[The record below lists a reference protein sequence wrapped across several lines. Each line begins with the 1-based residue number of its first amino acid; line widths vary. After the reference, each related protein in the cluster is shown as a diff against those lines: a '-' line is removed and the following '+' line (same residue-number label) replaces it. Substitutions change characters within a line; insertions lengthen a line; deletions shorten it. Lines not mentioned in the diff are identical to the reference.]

1 MSLKAKID
9 NDIKSA
15 MKAREKERLLAL
27 RDIKKMI
34 LIEETKAG
42 ATGELSE
49 DEEMKILQ
57 KAVKQRKD
65 SADVYRQQD
74 RPDLLEK
81 EEVEIAVI
89 ENYLPKQLSEAEVE
103 ERLKAIIIEVG
114 ATSPA
119 DMGKIMGAA
128 TKQMAG
134 VTDGKTIS
142 TITKKLLAS

>member
-9 NDIKSA
+9 NDIKIA
-15 MKAREKERLLAL
+15 MKAREKDRLLAL

-34 LIEETKAG
+34 LMEETKAG
-42 ATGELSE
+42 YVGELTE
-49 DEEMKILQ
+49 EGEMKILQ
-57 KAVKQRKD
+57 RAVKQRKD
-65 SADVYRQQD
+65 SAEVYRAQN

-89 ENYLPKQLSEAEVE
+89 EDYLPKQLSEAEVE
-103 ERLKAIIIEVG
+103 EKLKAIIIQVG

-119 DMGKIMGAA
+119 DMGKVMGAA

-142 TITKKLLAS
+142 TLTKKLLS

>member
-9 NDIKSA
+9 NDIKVA

-34 LIEETKAG
+34 LMEETKAG
-42 ATGELSE
+42 YVGELTE
-49 DEEMKILQ
+49 GEEMKILQ
-57 KAVKQRKD
+57 RAVKQRKD
-65 SADVYRQQD
+65 SAEVYRAQD

-81 EEVEIAVI
+81 EEAEIAVI
-89 ENYLPKQLSEAEVE
+89 EDYLPKQLSEAEVE
-103 ERLKAIIIEVG
+103 EKLKAIIAQVG

-119 DMGKIMGAA
+119 DMGKVMGAA

-134 VTDGKTIS
+134 ITDGKTIS
-142 TITKKLLAS
+142 TLTKKLLA

>member
-1 MSLKAKID
+1 MSLKSKID
-9 NDIKSA
+9 NDIKEA
-15 MKAREKERLLAL
+15 MKARAKERLLAL

-34 LIEETKAG
+34 LMEETKAG
-42 ATGELSE
+42 ALGDLTE

-65 SADVYRQQD
+65 SAEVYRTQD

-81 EEVEIAVI
+81 EDAEIAVI
-89 ENYLPKQLSEAEVE
+89 EGYLPKQLPEAEVE
-103 ERLKAIIIEVG
+103 EKLKAIIAQVG

-119 DMGKIMGAA
+119 DIGKVMGVA

>member
-9 NDIKSA
+9 NDIKIA
-15 MKAREKERLLAL
+15 MKAREKDRLLAL

-34 LIEETKAG
+34 LMEETKAG
-42 ATGELSE
+42 YVGELTE
-49 DEEMKILQ
+49 EEEMKILQ
-57 KAVKQRKD
+57 RAVKQRKD
-65 SADVYRQQD
+65 SAEVYRAQN

-89 ENYLPKQLSEAEVE
+89 EDYLPKQLSEAEVE
-103 ERLKAIIIEVG
+103 EKLKAIIIQVG

-119 DMGKIMGAA
+119 DMGKVMGAA

-142 TITKKLLAS
+142 TLTKKLLS

>member
-9 NDIKSA
+9 NDIKEA

-34 LIEETKAG
+34 LMEETKAG
-42 ATGELSE
+42 GTGELTE

-65 SADVYRQQD
+65 SAEVYRQQD

-81 EEVEIAVI
+81 EETEIAVI
-89 ENYLPKQLSEAEVE
+89 EAYLPKQLSEAEIE
-103 ERLKAIIIEVG
+103 EKLKVIIADVG
-114 ATSPA
+114 AASPA
-119 DMGKIMGAA
+119 DMGKVMGAA
-128 TKQMAG
+128 TKLMAG
-134 VTDGKTIS
+134 VADGKTIS
-142 TITKKLLAS
+142 MLTKKLLA

>member
-9 NDIKSA
+9 NDIKIA

-34 LIEETKAG
+34 LMEETKAG
-42 ATGELSE
+42 YVGELTE
-49 DEEMKILQ
+49 GEEMKILQ
-57 KAVKQRKD
+57 RAVKQRKD
-65 SADVYRQQD
+65 SAEVYRAQD

-81 EEVEIAVI
+81 E
-89 ENYLPKQLSEAEVE
+89 AEVE
-103 ERLKAIIIEVG
+103 EKLKEIIAQVG

-119 DMGKIMGAA
+119 DMGKVMGAA

-134 VTDGKTIS
+134 ITDGKTIS
-142 TITKKLLAS
+142 TLTKKLLA

>member
-9 NDIKSA
+9 NDIKIA

-34 LIEETKAG
+34 LMEETKAG
-42 ATGELSE
+42 YVGELTE
-49 DEEMKILQ
+49 GEEMKILQ
-57 KAVKQRKD
+57 RAVKQRKD
-65 SADVYRQQD
+65 SAEVYRAQD

-81 EEVEIAVI
+81 EEAEIAVI
-89 ENYLPKQLSEAEVE
+89 GDYLPKQLSEAEVE
-103 ERLKAIIIEVG
+103 EKLKEIIAQVG

-119 DMGKIMGAA
+119 DMGKVMGAA

-134 VTDGKTIS
+134 ITDGKTIS
-142 TITKKLLAS
+142 TLTKKLLA

>member
-9 NDIKSA
+9 NDIKIA

-34 LIEETKAG
+34 LMEETKAG
-42 ATGELSE
+42 YVGELTE
-49 DEEMKILQ
+49 GEEMKILQ
-57 KAVKQRKD
+57 RAVKQRKD
-65 SADVYRQQD
+65 SAEVYRAQD

-81 EEVEIAVI
+81 EEAEIAVI
-89 ENYLPKQLSEAEVE
+89 EDYLPKQLSEAEVE
-103 ERLKAIIIEVG
+103 EKLKEIIAQVG

-119 DMGKIMGAA
+119 DMGKVMGAA

-134 VTDGKTIS
+134 ITDGKTIS
-142 TITKKLLAS
+142 TLTKKLLA

>member
-9 NDIKSA
+9 NDIKTA

-34 LIEETKAG
+34 LMEETKAG
-42 ATGELSE
+42 YVGELTE
-49 DEEMKILQ
+49 GEEMKILQ
-57 KAVKQRKD
+57 RAVKQRKD
-65 SADVYRQQD
+65 SAEVYRAQD

-81 EEVEIAVI
+81 EEAEIAVI
-89 ENYLPKQLSEAEVE
+89 EDYLPKQLSEEEVE
-103 ERLKAIIIEVG
+103 AKLKVIIEEVG

-119 DMGKIMGAA
+119 DMGKVMGAA

-134 VTDGKTIS
+134 ITDGKTIS
-142 TITKKLLAS
+142 TITKKLLTS